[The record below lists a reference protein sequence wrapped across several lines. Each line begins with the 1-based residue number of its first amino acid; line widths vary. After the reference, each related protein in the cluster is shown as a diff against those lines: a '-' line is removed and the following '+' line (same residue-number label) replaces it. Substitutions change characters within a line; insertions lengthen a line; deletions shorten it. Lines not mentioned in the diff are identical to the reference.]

1 MNTKLLTDL
10 LAGKFICS
18 IAFEQEYE
26 QLKTLEVRVEVELW
40 LSGIDRRLA
49 QLGEDGAYFAAPMQI
64 MAPHAAKVRDDLKHF
79 RDVYGP
85 SVRMLNLIRE
95 AKEGFSCS
103 PGDYVQ
109 LADIEG
115 SINESSTLESHLRS
129 MHGTITGAS
138 IKHSNRE
145 FLKRMLE
152 NLKDAGYLVL
162 SNPQNETYRVT
173 GKIDHL
179 HAVLEF
185 ISEHEPVI
193 STAPEDESQ
202 TEDLI
207 LKAALED
214 GKSDV

>member
-1 MNTKLLTDL
+1 MNAKLLTDL
-10 LAGKFICS
+10 LAGQFICE

-26 QLKTLEVRVEVELW
+26 LLSDPEVRAEVELW
-40 LSGIDRRLA
+40 LASIDRRLA
-49 QLGEDGAYFAAPMQI
+49 QLGEDGAYFVAPMQI
-64 MAPHAAKVRDDLKHF
+64 MAPHAAKVREDLKRF

-95 AKEGFSCS
+95 AKDGFSCS

-129 MHGTITGAS
+129 MHSAIAGVS

-152 NLKDAGYLVL
+152 NLTDSGYLVL

-179 HAVLEF
+179 HAALEF

-193 STAPEDESQ
+193 ASAPEDEAQ
-202 TEDLI
+202 TEDLV
-207 LKAALED
+207 LKATLQTGE
-214 GKSDV
+214 SDV